1 MIRPHLFLWSDFEF
15 AFSESEGSVP
25 KDGREGLVNGDYVRK
40 FVRIDPYE
48 SSNLIIRFSSLF

>member
-1 MIRPHLFLWSDFEF
+1 ISIT
-15 AFSESEGSVP
+15 EGSVP

>member
-1 MIRPHLFLWSDFEF
+1 MNTTAPLMLVYVYR
-15 AFSESEGSVP
+15 GSVP

-40 FVRIDPYE
+40 FVRIDSYE